1 MKKEYIKPEIAV
13 EQFISECYMFNTSN
27 ENEGNIAGEGGE
39 GNEGEYNT
47 NSHRGSWGNLW
58 D

>member
-27 ENEGNIAGEGGE
+27 ENEGNVPGQ
-39 GNEGEYNT
+39 EGEIIDPAA
-47 NSHRGSWGNLW
+47 NSHRGSWGTLW